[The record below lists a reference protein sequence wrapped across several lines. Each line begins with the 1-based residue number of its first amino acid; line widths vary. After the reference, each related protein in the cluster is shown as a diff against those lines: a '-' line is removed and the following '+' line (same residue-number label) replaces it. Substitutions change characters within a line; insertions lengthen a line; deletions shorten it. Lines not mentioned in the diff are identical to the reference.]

1 MPFSSPN
8 PPSIPPRFFFC
19 IPLLFPAL
27 EILVKLIRTQDGC
40 VFFLFVLYI
49 YIFYFFAFC
58 AYSLMCFIWPPLT
71 LCTDRLGEI
80 ILSGS
85 SGSNAALPRPSGNTN
100 TAGPTPLFCRYRP
113 DSDEAV
119 CMRNVC
125 VGREYKRVILS
136 GGVLCE
142 HFSTLHLIV
151 HFKTVQYH
159 LKITA
164 TAYWIMRN
172 QNKTKQWKRTLFLN
186 DRWGQSSQKSV
197 KTKKTETCH
206 MKYPGFKKQDSHIS
220 ISF

>member
-1 MPFSSPN
+1 MVVG
-8 PPSIPPRFFFC
+8 FFC
-19 IPLLFPAL
+19 L
-27 EILVKLIRTQDGC
+27 
-40 VFFLFVLYI
+40 LYI
-49 YIFYFFAFC
+49 YIFFAFC

-71 LCTDRLGEI
+71 LRTDQLGEI
-80 ILSGS
+80 VPSGS
-85 SGSNAALPRPSGNTN
+85 GGANAAPPRPSGNTN
-100 TAGPTPLFCRYRP
+100 TAGPHPTFCHHRP
-113 DSDEAV
+113 DSDEAESPV

-136 GGVLCE
+136 GGVLRE

-164 TAYWIMRN
+164 TAYWIM
-172 QNKTKQWKRTLFLN
+172 QKQKKTKQWKRTLFLN
-186 DRWGQSSQKSV
+186 DRWGQSQKSV